1 MSSNTHDELTPS
13 FEYRD
18 PSREHHLEILMP
30 TVDLDPAIPRNNLL
44 PFTHLFIHIAEMY
57 YENRSKNARV
67 SSGVS
72 SLIHFLNT
80 KRNNSSEQIWKL
92 SQSDIVARFNDDVKR
107 RFVISILRDD
117 LRQYLCE

>member
-57 YENRSKNARV
+57 Y
-67 SSGVS
+67 SSFVRG
-72 SLIHFLNT
+72 LFAHPFLEHEA
-80 KRNNSSEQIWKL
+80 K
-92 SQSDIVARFNDDVKR
+92 
-107 RFVISILRDD
+107 
-117 LRQYLCE
+117 